1 MPAPP
6 ELDRLQAFLGDAFR
20 RPEPLPETPELVPGC
35 AEHVAGNSKLTPAQQ
50 ADIYRRQ
57 FWLRHLD
64 SLIEDYPGLQYL
76 LGEEAFEAFSRA
88 YLVACPPRKPS
99 LRDLGVDLLAF
110 AERYADFDP
119 ALRPAAL
126 EMVRY
131 EHAFI
136 DLFDGA
142 EPPPLDAQKLASLP
156 EDAWERAR
164 IVLHPLL
171 VLFDFVYPVHH
182 LRLAA
187 LRAEGPIP
195 APPAQAPVRV
205 ALYRAGEVI
214 RFDELEPL
222 AFALLSALG
231 RGEPLVPACD
241 RLAADLDPAAAEA
254 LGAQVGPWFQL
265 WTARRWIIDVTLD
278 DAAPE
283 GAVEPS

>member
-1 MPAPP
+1 MPTPP

-20 RPEPLPETPELVPGC
+20 REAPLPETPELIPACV
-35 AEHVAGNSKLTPAQQ
+35 EHVAGNSKLSPAQQ

-64 SLIEDYPGLQYL
+64 SLTEDYPGLQYL

-88 YLVACPPRKPS
+88 YLAACPPRKPS
-99 LRDLGVDLLAF
+99 LRDLGIDVIAF
-110 AERYADFDP
+110 AERYPDIDP
-119 ALRPAAL
+119 ALRSAAL

-131 EHAFI
+131 ENAFV

-142 EPPPLDAQKLASLP
+142 EPPPLDPQKLATLP

-171 VLFDFVYPVHH
+171 HLFDFVYPVHR
-182 LRLAA
+182 LRLEAS
-187 LRAEGPIP
+187 RAE
-195 APPAQAPVRV
+195 APLAAPLAKAPVRV
-205 ALYRAGEVI
+205 ALYRAGEII
-214 RFDELEPL
+214 RFEELDAT

-231 RGEPLVPACD
+231 RGEALVPACD

-254 LGAQVGPWFQL
+254 LGAQVGAWFQQ
-265 WTARRWIIDVTLD
+265 WTAHRWIIDVVLD
-278 DAAPE
+278 DAPASA
-283 GAVEPS
+283 GNAS